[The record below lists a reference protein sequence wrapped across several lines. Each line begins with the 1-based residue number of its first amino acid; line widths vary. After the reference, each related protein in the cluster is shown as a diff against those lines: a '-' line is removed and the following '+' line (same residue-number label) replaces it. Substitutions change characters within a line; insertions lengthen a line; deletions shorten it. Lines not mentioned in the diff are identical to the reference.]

1 MAKLEEKLAGDGE
14 DKVTIDDDMVV
25 VIMVLDNS
33 LYFVEDE
40 DGGRHLPQRSGDG
53 KYHIGGQLK
62 LAMGRQATKVM
73 ERFLPIPR
81 RLKKNRKLI
90 LVPSPRFVCKACC
103 LDRTHC
109 SNRKEEGFLSSLLS
123 GIKEI
128 RRSIRDSCHEWR
140 VSNYKVV
147 KSAQCWTCRRRATM
161 PPGRG
166 PWGRIRSTSPSRPM
180 AS

>member
-1 MAKLEEKLAGDGE
+1 
-14 DKVTIDDDMVV
+14 MVV
-25 VIMVLDNS
+25 IIMVLDNS

-40 DGGRHLPQRSGDG
+40 ESGRHLPQRSGDG
-53 KYHIGGQLK
+53 KHHIGGQLK

-73 ERFLPIPR
+73 EKFLPIPR

-109 SNRKEEGFLSSLLS
+109 SNRKEEGFLSGLLS

-128 RRSIRDSCHEWR
+128 RRSIRDSCHEWQ

-147 KSAQCWTCRRRATM
+147 NVCTM
-161 PPGRG
+161 LDLQEESDYAAWAWAMGEDPVHLTKQAYGKLADG
-166 PWGRIRSTSPSRPM
+166 IF
-180 AS
+180 